1 MTVQPVDPAA
11 TLNETTGQFTLT
23 GTRGRHFIVGLDYLV
38 RVPAGIIALVTVSSA
53 MWGHTRDPIPWTL
66 LFFYSFAWPHLA
78 FWRAT
83 RAKDSKAAE
92 LQNLLFDSLCQ
103 GIFVGIM
110 SFRLLPSLLAITSIN
125 AGNIA
130 VGGVRF
136 GLKGLGVLVFG
147 VLVGGWYNGFNV
159 SSETSPVATVV
170 SVAGLAV
177 YTTIF
182 GLHSHNQSKRAVR
195 SRKELIEQRVQVEE
209 QNRVIEAA
217 RSAAEESRRAAEEA
231 KEAAT
236 QASLAKSAFLA
247 NMSHEL
253 RTPLNAII
261 GYSEMLGE
269 EAEEL
274 GNEQFKEDLQRI
286 QTAAK
291 HLLGLINSVLDLSK
305 IEAGKMALFLETL
318 DVEQLANEVA
328 VTAAPLVHNK
338 GNQLV
343 LTVEPDVGTLKGD
356 ATKLRQI
363 LLNLLSNASKFTENG
378 TITLAIRR
386 DPWRPQWL
394 ELIVRDT
401 GIGMDASALSK
412 VFEPFTQADG
422 ATTRKYGGTGLGLT
436 ICRRFTQMMG
446 GDISVKSEPGQGST
460 FTVRLPTE
468 VWNEDGEA
476 TSIRRRSGRSVAP

>member
-1 MTVQPVDPAA
+1 MTTAQTVEPT
-11 TLNETTGQFTLT
+11 TLSETTGQFTLP
-23 GTRGRHFIVGLDYLV
+23 GARGRHPIVGLDYLV

-53 MWGHTRDPIPWTL
+53 MWGHSRDPFAWTL
-66 LFFYSFAWPHLA
+66 IFFYSFAWPHLA
-78 FWRAT
+78 FWMASRA
-83 RAKDSKAAE
+83 RDSKGAE
-92 LQNLLFDSLCQ
+92 LRNLIFDSVAQ
-103 GIFVGIM
+103 GIFVGLM
-110 SFRLLPSLLAITSIN
+110 SFRLLPSLLAVTSIA
-125 AGNIA
+125 AGNLA

-136 GLKGLGVLVFG
+136 WLKGLIALSVG
-147 VLVGGWYNGFNV
+147 VLVGGWYNGFQF
-159 SSETSPVATVV
+159 SSETSPLATVV
-170 SVAGLAV
+170 SVVGLVV

-182 GLHSHNQSKRAVR
+182 GLHSYNQSRRAMR
-195 SRKELIEQRVQVEE
+195 SRKELIEQRLQVEE
-209 QNRVIEAA
+209 QNRAIEAA
-217 RSAAEESRRAAEEA
+217 RRVADESRIAAEQA
-231 KEAAT
+231 KESAM

-261 GYSEMLGE
+261 GYSEMLTE

-274 GNEQFKEDLQRI
+274 GNEQFTQDLHRI

-318 DVEQLANEVA
+318 DVEQLANEV
-328 VTAAPLVHNK
+328 VSTAAPLVHNK
-338 GNQLV
+338 GNELV
-343 LTVEPDVGTLKGD
+343 LAVEPDIGTLKSD

-363 LLNLLSNASKFTENG
+363 LLNLLSNASKFTEKG

-394 ELIVRDT
+394 EMIVRDT
-401 GIGMDASALSK
+401 GIGMDNEALAR

-436 ICRRFTQMMG
+436 ICRRFSQMLG
-446 GDISVKSEPGQGST
+446 GDILVTSEPGKGST

-476 TSIRRRSGRSVAP
+476 TSIRRRSGRRVAP